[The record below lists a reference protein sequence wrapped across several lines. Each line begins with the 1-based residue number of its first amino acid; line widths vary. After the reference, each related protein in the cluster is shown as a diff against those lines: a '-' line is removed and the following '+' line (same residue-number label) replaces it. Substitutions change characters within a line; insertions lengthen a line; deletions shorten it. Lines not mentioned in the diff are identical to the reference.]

1 MAYWWDFSA
10 QSLRNGREKTAGCAE
25 ALMTMLDA
33 LERTFV
39 QKLFDRRNK
48 LFYEGVSCV
57 GATLSQ

>member
-1 MAYWWDFSA
+1 
-10 QSLRNGREKTAGCAE
+10 
-25 ALMTMLDA
+25 MTVLDA

-57 GATLSQ
+57 GTPSSQ